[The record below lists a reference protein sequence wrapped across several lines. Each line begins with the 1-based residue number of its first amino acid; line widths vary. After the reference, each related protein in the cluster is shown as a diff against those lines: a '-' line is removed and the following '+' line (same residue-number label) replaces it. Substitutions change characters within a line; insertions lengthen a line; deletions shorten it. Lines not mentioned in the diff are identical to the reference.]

1 MTRVFISFI
10 SFITLKIYSVM
21 HRRSNTSGYTEVQTF
36 EYTEHRGSGL
46 LKVYPLRLYPTTLVV
61 SQVLSHPPPF
71 VSEMRPFL
79 GFLIHVCLYVGLG
92 YASISTAFVDELE
105 HLLVDTG
112 GYNDGGFKAGV
123 TPCSLYNQGSQNL
136 GRQSAAQW
144 IRFVCHTENRLVL

>member
-1 MTRVFISFI
+1 
-10 SFITLKIYSVM
+10 
-21 HRRSNTSGYTEVQTF
+21 
-36 EYTEHRGSGL
+36 
-46 LKVYPLRLYPTTLVV
+46 
-61 SQVLSHPPPF
+61 
-71 VSEMRPFL
+71 MRPFL